1 MLAVSSY
8 GSQLLALA
16 SMKRNQVD
24 FDTLSQQLATGVKS
38 ADLSAYG
45 GTDAQRILDSHQEVT
60 RRTAYNKGI
69 DIVEPQLKAYDLQFG
84 RMEDLANLAE
94 KALGGQD
101 SFDAVNVAQL
111 GTQIDNVLRDLTS
124 LLNERVAGQNVW
136 GGRNSDTPP
145 VTDLTTLP
153 TLAAADPFVAV
164 GDPAAGD
171 YTLPDYHA
179 GAPGTDQAA
188 WTKAVFSPET
198 GKTVQYGQVA
208 NEPTIQRLV
217 HALRLAKSGIEA
229 AQAAATPDAAEAAFD
244 SFRQQSINELSTSRS
259 GLRALRADV
268 STDLKSIGDSRDANT
283 AMINLM
289 QDEHSNIVNV
299 DKTEVAVK
307 LTQVQAQLEA
317 TYKATAALTQTSL
330 LKYL

>member
-1 MLAVSSY
+1 MLAVTSY

-16 SMKRNQVD
+16 SIKRNQVD

-45 GTDAQRILDSHQEVT
+45 GTDAQRILDSDREVT
-60 RRTAYNKGI
+60 RRTPYNKGI
-69 DIVEPQLKAYDLQFG
+69 DIVEPQLKAYDLQLG
-84 RMEDLANLAE
+84 RMDDLANLAA
-94 KALGGQD
+94 KALSGQD
-101 SFDAVNVAQL
+101 SYDADNVAQL
-111 GTQIDNVLRDLTS
+111 ATQIDNVLRDLTS
-124 LLNERVAGQNVW
+124 LMNERLNGQNVW

-153 TLAAADPFVAV
+153 SLATAAPFVAV
-164 GDPAAGD
+164 GNPATGD

-179 GAPGTDQAA
+179 GAPGADQAA

-217 HALRLAKSGIEA
+217 HALRLAKSGIDA
-229 AQAAATPDAAEAAFD
+229 AQAAATPAAAEAAFD
-244 SFRQQSINELSTSRS
+244 SFRQLSIDELSSSRS

-268 STDLKSIGDSRDANT
+268 ATDLKSISDSRDANT

-317 TYKATAALTQTSL
+317 TYKATTALSQTSL